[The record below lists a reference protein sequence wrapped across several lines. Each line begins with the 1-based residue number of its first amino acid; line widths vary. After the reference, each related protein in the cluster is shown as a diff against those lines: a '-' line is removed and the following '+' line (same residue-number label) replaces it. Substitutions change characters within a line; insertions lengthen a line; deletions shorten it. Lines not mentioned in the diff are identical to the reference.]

1 MKGNIR
7 KMAALLLA
15 AVMAVSAVPSAGVQ
29 AEEKTDGGERR
40 ELKFAV
46 MSDTHYFPTEYNGTR
61 AEAYQDQ
68 TSGDLRLMG
77 EGQALT
83 EGAVDQLLAKDPAE
97 YPDILLVTG
106 DLSSEGELASH
117 QGFASQMKRLE
128 DAGIAVFV
136 IPGNH
141 DLYNYSAMS
150 FQDDTKVSGAD
161 LYTTLDQ
168 FKEIYADYGYG
179 SAEDQENYQIEY
191 YADEKDAEGTQGGL
205 SYILHVDGFALLM
218 IDSEVYTQDVNGEET
233 DRGTG
238 DGMICDQLLEW
249 ILEKAQECEENG
261 ETIIAGMHHPLLAHN
276 TTQETEFITDTVADS
291 EALAETLADA
301 GIRYIF
307 TGHMHENDIAS
318 YTTVEGNT
326 IYDMETGGMVA
337 YGSPIRMVTMTKYA
351 DGTEEMVIDTESVKE
366 AAMNAKLDA
375 PNGNIID
382 TEKVDV
388 LEYELNAMYGEN
400 FVSNLIFRYADRY
413 LDQFTDIPAALQ
425 NIAGIDLYTELFGLL
440 PSLLAEEMTVD
451 LGGSLGTLNIT
462 YSSSGTFQDGDGIH
476 LSPAGTA
483 SLLGTFT
490 VRDSDIQAEVGHVLD
505 QVEEQ
510 YMANGVL
517 KERLDGI
524 IVKAKNTVLESE
536 EGHTLYDLLQ
546 YMFTVHNTGNDTAAH
561 PDWVQRSLDNLA
573 AGPLLQETVMDII
586 NNDIYPF
593 IDELT
598 GTITI
603 DLDTLFGRNM
613 LWSTAVNAVM
623 GSSTPT
629 LATVLDTFGVDV
641 RSLLDGLLNEYLSDS
656 FFTSVG
662 GVAVNMINGFAS
674 DSDGLDDVVDGDTVT
689 LSYDGELHPNYSVE
703 NGMLPNQ
710 VTVSLGGNDTKGVR
724 NFSWYTGTK
733 VESGEVQLL
742 EAEPGMT
749 AEEAEAAFESGEG
762 VVTTAADTAT
772 VNKAKLELNLVLV
785 TTYDIE
791 EANRHTAEVSI
802 EEEKDYYYRV
812 GTTYGDVA
820 CYSQPVLLGEASTSE
835 DDAFTFI
842 NVADSQGATEAD
854 YDKYISVLSQA
865 EETFEDAE
873 FITHLGDFV
882 DDGNNESYWDWVLNN
897 EEMQSLPV
905 VPVAGNHEAR
915 ATDERLVNAI
925 AAHYNV
931 DIPEQDT
938 SQGIYYSFTYENATF
953 IVLNTNDLN
962 GSDRL
967 SEAQMAWAESVAQN
981 ADTTWKILL
990 THKAPY
996 SKGPHYNDSDVI
1008 QIRQQLNQLTA
1019 DCDIDLVLSGH
1030 DHTYLRTPY
1039 LLNGEEQQT
1048 EYTDLSV
1055 DGITYRTAVNPEG
1068 TVFVIPSTSGVKY
1081 YEFNE
1086 AADVPAEAAGQ
1097 PNMSVY
1103 EGITIEG
1110 DTLYYRAY
1118 TEDGSLYDSFAIQK
1132 GEEQVS
1138 AVQQVIDMI
1147 EPFRDGV
1154 TLEDEAAVT
1163 AAREAYNALTAE
1175 EQEQVTNLDV
1185 LVQAEEMIRTLKGL
1199 AEKETVRV
1207 SDKDAFLAAL
1217 ANENVGTIEVEG
1229 VITIG
1234 VYGTG
1239 IFGIENNTW
1248 EDQWQA
1254 VNHDVIIRGVTD
1266 DAELERL
1273 GLVVGNDATLVLEDI
1288 YLYANHKNSASSED
1302 PLNCVEV
1309 NRGNLYVNG
1318 STSIELGT
1326 NGSCKCSTTHGL
1338 GTNKQ
1343 HGHAIAL
1350 TGTGNVYINTTGN
1363 ITGKYE
1369 AVYSSLD
1376 TDSNVVIQNGNV
1388 SSAGGDTVIACQYD
1402 LEMNGGSAASI
1413 IAGNLELNGGTVGS
1427 SDEYP
1432 LDIRG
1437 EAYITGGTV
1446 GQNGS
1451 GKAIRLGDNAELY
1464 IRPVTSVSIG
1474 GTSVSL
1480 GAAETTD
1487 SRNVSIMVDTGKFG
1501 ENGTGTIYAL
1511 STNIMQAPDQI
1522 AANTEGELD
1531 TTFEDGMLKAVL
1543 SREGLNYVYG
1553 KYQVTGGNLMN
1564 AIDTGSNTQ
1573 CWIYSQ
1579 YQRVYNVPVESVT
1592 VSAEQTVAGVDGILD
1607 LRASTMPVTAL
1618 DNKITWTSDH
1628 PEIASVDEN
1637 GTVTGIKSGTAVITA
1652 TAPSGAE
1659 DSVTVYICEPQ
1670 IEGADTITAD
1680 VTEENYQLTGLDGLP
1695 EGVSVR
1701 WTLENNTPGMTVS
1714 SDGTLSRTAN
1724 TPEGTVT
1731 LKATVYENG
1740 MPTSAAVLKEIAVE
1754 ANLVTSVVI
1763 QGADETVVKEK
1774 DAEPFQ
1780 LTAEVLPAGAITD
1793 GVTWTSSNDTVA
1805 AVDETGLVTVGGIGS
1820 AVITASADGRS
1831 DSLTVVVPELTG
1843 SGTAYVGQEN
1853 AVYQLRGTEDLPG
1866 VEITYHVDD
1875 EEKASISSEGILT
1888 PLEAGTVT
1896 VTAAASWNSDTEN
1909 PQEFSRSME
1918 VEILENE
1925 DMYLAKLAEEKM
1937 TALPSADEITQENKE
1952 EVSSAV
1958 SEAETAYEM
1967 LTDPQKGYV
1976 SEEAVQKLEDAKKA
1990 LALMEVTD
1998 EEKAEAERIRAAI
2011 EALPD
2016 PVSLE
2021 DESDVAEIRAAYD
2034 QLTDNGKLLVENY
2047 DRLTEA
2053 EEQIAQLKAD
2063 AEADAEAAA
2072 AAEALIEALPDAEEI
2087 TLENADAVEEAQA
2100 AYEALTSTQKELVSE
2115 ENFVKLEAALER
2127 IAELEQAESD
2137 KAAADKVDQ
2146 QILALPDEIT
2156 LADEQ
2161 AVTAAREAYDSL
2173 TPEQKQYVQ
2182 ELDKL
2187 EQAEKA
2193 IADLK
2198 EADRNAAQNVM
2209 DAIDAF
2215 GDTVSL
2221 DDKEA
2226 LEAVKGQYEELT
2238 DAQKELVT
2246 NYDRLEQ
2253 LLDQIARLEQAEADQ
2268 NTAKE
2273 VEEMIDALPD
2283 EITLQD
2289 EAAVNAARDAYD
2301 ALTEAQ
2307 KAYVG
2312 NLEKLLHAEEAIV
2325 CLKGSADN
2333 TGNNTSTGN
2342 SGAAGTGGQS
2352 QNGNTNGEAV
2362 QTGDRTPLMLWTVLA
2377 LAGGT
2382 ATAAGLYFRRK
2393 RKL

>member
-1 MKGNIR
+1 M
-7 KMAALLLA
+7 
-15 AVMAVSAVPSAGVQ
+15 
-29 AEEKTDGGERR
+29 
-40 ELKFAV
+40 
-46 MSDTHYFPTEYNGTR
+46 
-61 AEAYQDQ
+61 
-68 TSGDLRLMG
+68 
-77 EGQALT
+77 
-83 EGAVDQLLAKDPAE
+83 DQLLAKDPAE

-150 FQDDTKVSGAD
+150 FQDDTKVSGTD

-326 IYDMETGGMVA
+326 IYDLETGGMVA

-351 DGTEEMVIDTESVKE
+351 DGTEEMTIDTESVTE

-375 PNGNIID
+375 PNGNITD

-462 YSSSGTFQDGDGIH
+462 YSSSGAFQDGDGIH

-490 VRDSDIQAEVGHVLD
+490 VRDSDIQIEVGHVLD

-536 EGHTLYDLLQ
+536 EGHTLYDLLR

-629 LATVLDTFGVDV
+629 LANVLDTFGVDV

-703 NGMLPNQ
+703 NGMLLNQ

-749 AEEAEAAFESGEG
+749 PEEAEAAFESGEG

-791 EANRHTAEVSI
+791 EANRHAAEVSI

-981 ADTTWKILL
+981 ADTTWKIVL

-1086 AADVPAEAAGQ
+1086 AADVPAEVAGQ

-1138 AVQQVIDMI
+1138 AVQ
-1147 EPFRDGV
+1147 
-1154 TLEDEAAVT
+1154 
-1163 AAREAYNALTAE
+1163 
-1175 EQEQVTNLDV
+1175 
-1185 LVQAEEMIRTLKGL
+1185 QAEEMIRTLKGL

-1273 GLVVGNDATLVLEDI
+1273 GLVVGNDATLVLEDV

-1318 STSIELGT
+1318 SASIELGT
-1326 NGSCKCSTTHGL
+1326 NGSCECSTTHGL

-1487 SRNVSIMVDTGKFG
+1487 SRNVSITVDTGKFG

-1531 TTFEDGMLKAVL
+1531 TTFEDGTLRAVL

-1553 KYQVTGGNLMN
+1553 KYQVTGGSLMN
-1564 AIDTGSNTQ
+1564 TIDTGSNTQ

-1592 VSAEQTVAGVDGILD
+1592 VSAEQTVAGADGILD

-1701 WTLENNTPGMTVS
+1701 WTLENNTPGMPVS

-1780 LTAEVLPAGAITD
+1780 LTAEVLPTGAITD

-1875 EEKASISSEGILT
+1875 EEKASVSSDGVLT
-1888 PLEAGTVT
+1888 LLEAGTVT
-1896 VTAAASWNSDTEN
+1896 VTATASWNSDAEN

-1937 TALPSADEITQENKE
+1937 TALPSAEEITQENMQ
-1952 EVSSAV
+1952 EVSAAV

-1967 LTDPQKGYV
+1967 LTDTQKGYV
-1976 SEEAVQKLEDAKKA
+1976 SGEAVQKLEDAKKA
-1990 LALMEVTD
+1990 LALLEVTD
-1998 EEKAEAERIRAAI
+1998 QEKAEAERISAAI

-2072 AAEALIEALPDAEEI
+2072 AVEALIEALPDTEDL
-2087 TLENADAVEEAQA
+2087 TLENADAVEEART
-2100 AYEALTSTQKELVSE
+2100 AYEALTAAQKELVSE
-2115 ENFVKLEAALER
+2115 ENTDKLEAALER

-2146 QILALPDEIT
+2146 QILALPDE
-2156 LADEQ
+2156 
-2161 AVTAAREAYDSL
+2161 V
-2173 TPEQKQYVQ
+2173 
-2182 ELDKL
+2182 
-2187 EQAEKA
+2187 
-2193 IADLK
+2193 
-2198 EADRNAAQNVM
+2198 
-2209 DAIDAF
+2209 
-2215 GDTVSL
+2215 
-2221 DDKEA
+2221 
-2226 LEAVKGQYEELT
+2226 
-2238 DAQKELVT
+2238 
-2246 NYDRLEQ
+2246 
-2253 LLDQIARLEQAEADQ
+2253 
-2268 NTAKE
+2268 
-2273 VEEMIDALPD
+2273 
-2283 EITLQD
+2283 TLQD

-2312 NLEKLLHAEEAIV
+2312 NLEKLLHAEETIV
-2325 CLKGSADN
+2325 GLKGSADN

-2382 ATAAGLYFRRK
+2382 VTAAGLYFRRK

>member
-1 MKGNIR
+1 MKENIR
-7 KMAALLLA
+7 KTAAFLLA
-15 AVMAVSAVPSAGVQ
+15 AVMAVSALPGIGVQ
-29 AEEKTDGGERR
+29 AEGKTDEGETQ

-83 EGAVDQLLAKDPAE
+83 EGAVDQLLAKDSAE

-150 FQDDTKVSGAD
+150 FQDDTKVSGTD

-168 FKEIYADYGYG
+168 FREIYADYGYG
-179 SAEDQENYQIEY
+179 SEEDQEDYQIEY

-205 SYILHVDGFALLM
+205 SYILHVNGFALLM
-218 IDSEVYTQDVNGEET
+218 IDSEIYTKDVNGEET

-238 DGMICDQLLEW
+238 DGMVCDQLLEW

-351 DGTEEMVIDTESVKE
+351 DGTEEMAIDTESVKE

-483 SLLGTFT
+483 SLLGSFT
-490 VRDSDIQAEVGHVLD
+490 VRDSDIRTEVGHVLD

-524 IVKAKNTVLESE
+524 IAKAKDTVLETE

-593 IDELT
+593 VDELT
-598 GTITI
+598 GSITI
-603 DLDTLFGRNM
+603 DLNTLFGRNM
-613 LWSTAVNAVM
+613 LWATAVRTVM

-662 GVAVNMINGFAS
+662 GVAVNMINGFAL

-710 VTVSLGGNDTKGVR
+710 ITVSLGGNDTKGVR

-742 EAEPGMT
+742 EAAPGMT

-762 VVTTAADTAT
+762 VVTATADTAT
-772 VNKAKLELNLVLV
+772 VNKAKLKLNLVLV

-802 EEEKDYYYRV
+802 EEEKSYYYRV
-812 GTTYGDVA
+812 GTTYGDTA
-820 CYSQPVLLGEASTSE
+820 CYSQPVLLGEASTAE

-865 EETFEDAE
+865 EKTFEDAE

-915 ATDERLVNAI
+915 TTDERLVNAI

-962 GSDRL
+962 GSDQL

-1008 QIRQQLNQLTA
+1008 QIRRQLNQLTA

-1039 LLNGEEQQT
+1039 LLDGEAQQT

-1086 AADVPAEAAGQ
+1086 AADVPAEVAGQ

-1110 DTLYYRAY
+1110 DSLYYRAY

-1132 GEEQVS
+1132 GGEQIS

-1185 LVQAEEMIRTLKGL
+1185 LLQAEEMIQTLKGL

-1207 SDKDAFLAAL
+1207 SDKDAFIAAL
-1217 ANENVGTIEVEG
+1217 ANENVGTIEVDAK
-1229 VITIG
+1229 ITIG
-1234 VYGTG
+1234 QY
-1239 IFGIENNTW
+1239 NNVFSQDW
-1248 EDQWQA
+1248 SGQWQS
-1254 VNHDVIIRGVTD
+1254 VNHDVVIRGLNSE
-1266 DAELERL
+1266 AQLERV
-1273 GLVVGNDATLVLEDI
+1273 GLVVENNATLILDDMW
-1288 YLYANHKNSASSED
+1288 LYSNHRGSSSRGE

-1309 NRGNLYVNG
+1309 KQGDLYVNG
-1318 STSIELGT
+1318 NTRIEQGT
-1326 NGSCKCSTTHGL
+1326 NGSCDCDTTHGL

-1376 TDSNVVIQNGNV
+1376 TDSNVVIQNGNF

-1413 IAGNLELNGGTVGS
+1413 VAGNLELNGGTVGS

-1446 GQNGS
+1446 GQNES
-1451 GKAIRLGDNAELY
+1451 GKAIRLADNANLY
-1464 IRPVTSVSIG
+1464 IRPVASVSIG

-1487 SRNVSIMVDTGKFG
+1487 SRNVSVAVDTGKFG

-1511 STNIMQAPDQI
+1511 PDNTMQALDQI
-1522 AANTEGELD
+1522 AANTEGELE
-1531 TTFEDGMLKAVL
+1531 TTFENGTLKAVL

-1573 CWIYSQ
+1573 CWIYNQ

-1592 VSAEQTVAGVDGILD
+1592 VSAEQTVAGVDGTLD

-1680 VTEENYQLTGLDGLP
+1680 VTEEDYQLTGLDGLP
-1695 EGVSVR
+1695 AGTSVR

-1731 LKATVYENG
+1731 LKATIYENG
-1740 MPTSAAVLKEIAVE
+1740 MPTSAAVRKEIAVE
-1754 ANLVTSVVI
+1754 ANLVTTVEI
-1763 QGADETVVKEK
+1763 QGADETIVKEK

-1780 LTAEVLPAGAITD
+1780 LTAEVLPAGAITG

-1805 AVDETGLVTVGGIGS
+1805 AVDETGLVTVRGIGS

-1831 DSLTVVVPELTG
+1831 DALTVVVPELTG
-1843 SGTAYVGQEN
+1843 SSTAYVGQEN
-1853 AVYQLRGTEDLPG
+1853 AVYQLRGAEDLPG
-1866 VEITYHVDD
+1866 VEIAYHVDD
-1875 EEKASISSEGILT
+1875 EEKASVSSDGVLT
-1888 PLEAGTVT
+1888 LLEAGTVT
-1896 VTAAASWNSDTEN
+1896 VTATASWNSDAEN

-1937 TALPSADEITQENKE
+1937 TALPSAEEITQENME
-1952 EVSSAV
+1952 EVSAAV

-1967 LTDPQKGYV
+1967 LTDTQKGYV
-1976 SEEAVQKLEDAKKA
+1976 SQEAVQKLEDAKKA
-1990 LALMEVTD
+1990 LALLEVTD
-1998 EEKAEAERIRAAI
+1998 QEKAEAERISAAI

-2021 DESDVAEIRAAYD
+2021 DEADVTEIRAAYD

-2063 AEADAEAAA
+2063 AAADAEAAA
-2072 AAEALIEALPDAEEI
+2072 AVEALIEALPDTEEL
-2087 TLENADAVEEAQA
+2087 TLENADEVEEALT
-2100 AYEALTSTQKELVSE
+2100 AYEALTSGQKELVSE
-2115 ENFVKLEAALER
+2115 ENTDKLEAALEQ
-2127 IAELEQAESD
+2127 IAKLEQAESD
-2137 KAAADKVDQ
+2137 KGAADKVDQ
-2146 QILALPDEIT
+2146 MILALPDEIT

-2161 AVTAAREAYDSL
+2161 TVTAVREAYDSL

-2187 EQAEKA
+2187 EQAEKT
-2193 IADLK
+2193 IGDLK

-2238 DAQKELVT
+2238 DAQKQLVT

-2253 LLDQIARLEQAEADQ
+2253 LLDQIVRLEKEESDKDA
-2268 NTAKE
+2268 AKA
-2273 VEEMIDALPD
+2273 VEEIIAGLPD

-2289 EAAVNAARDAYD
+2289 EASVNAARDAYE

-2312 NLEKLLHAEEAIV
+2312 NLEKLIQAEETIV
-2325 CLKGSADN
+2325 SLKGSPDN
-2333 TGNNTSTGN
+2333 TGNHTSTGN
-2342 SGAAGTGGQS
+2342 NASTGTGGEGGQS
-2352 QNGNTNGEAV
+2352 PDGNADEEAV
-2362 QTGDRTPLMLWTVLA
+2362 QTGDSSPLMLWTALM
-2377 LAGGT
+2377 LAGG
-2382 ATAAGLYFRRK
+2382 AAAAAGLCFRRK